1 MQSSPVEFAL
11 NPFKDL
17 LYLLFGLALLLAGC
31 SLQEKPELRTYLFVS
46 RATGSFFRA
55 QTHNER
61 VIQQA
66 EAELRLP
73 PAERRLFPNGPIARG
88 DGGHNAP
95 WSWHFVPNQ
104 WELTEVSI
112 ELCDATPEYV
122 EAHLSTFIDTIGR
135 FCPWSAVLVRSPE
148 EAQVLLQP

>member
-1 MQSSPVEFAL
+1 MQSIPVEFPL
-11 NPFKDL
+11 NPAL
-17 LYLLFGLALLLAGC
+17 LSRLWILAILLLAGC
-31 SLQEKPELRTYLFVS
+31 TVQEQPELRTYLFVS
-46 RATGSFFRA
+46 TATRSLFRA
-55 QTHNER
+55 QTRNEE

-95 WSWHFVPNQ
+95 WSWHFVPDR
-104 WELTEVSI
+104 WELVEVSI

-122 EAHLSTFIDTIGR
+122 EAHLAMFVDTIGR
-135 FCPWSAVLVRSPE
+135 FCPWSARLVRSPE
-148 EAQVLLQP
+148 EAQALLQP